1 MTKKEFSQG
10 IAMLGSCGCPVQE
23 LDKDTLRFWFEI
35 LGQFEF
41 IDFRKAVVELSKSKT
56 TWFPNDNIPA
66 ILGECTREF
75 RSARLAKDKGG
86 EWQRTLEG
94 YKQQQ
99 KIEGPPE
106 FLKLAESIG
115 GKLPYEAKA
124 RSMKTVKQMA
134 RSAWA

>member
-1 MTKKEFSQG
+1 MTYEEYSEG
-10 IAMLGSCGCPVQE
+10 LAILGSFGCPVRDVDDE
-23 LDKDTLRFWFEI
+23 TIKLWFEV
-35 LGQFEF
+35 LSPYEF
-41 IDFRKAVVELSKSKT
+41 GDFRKAVMKLCPEKT
-56 TWFPNDNIPA
+56 TWYPNDNIPA
-66 ILGECTREF
+66 LLIVEIKNF
-75 RSARLAKDKGG
+75 KSQRLARDKGG

-124 RSMKTVKQMA
+124 RA
-134 RSAWA
+134 